1 MWERQRQAQEAARR
15 IAERRRRERREENR
29 RMRQAAQE
37 RERREAA
44 GERPELGDY
53 DEGSW
58 QRNRRAWERDLANWE
73 DSQLA
78 GLESEAPSVD
88 DLSYD
93 VVHEEGDFSLG
104 DSAAGAAMADEAAID
119 SQRQALSQLEDIYRQ
134 GGYTDAE
141 RAQIDQSMMQAR
153 SMEQAQAAAAR
164 QQAAARGMTGSGA
177 QLAAQLAA
185 QQGAMNRG
193 RSAAMDIAVQGQQRA
208 LQALQGAG
216 EMASGMRE
224 QSFDEGFKR
233 GSAIDE
239 FTADDTQ
246 YRRDR
251 EQRRAEAETEAR
263 KHRTEAEQ
271 QRFENLS
278 GIKTSRVDAS
288 QGSRGLMNQTESRI
302 DSGTKNER
310 EAVTGPVETAIDT
323 TAKAYGK

>member
-1 MWERQRQAQEAARR
+1 MPAFYDPNTDPPVELLDSEGNPRSGGINVTMAGDP
-15 IAERRRRERREENR
+15 NR
-29 RMRQAAQE
+29 
-37 RERREAA
+37 
-44 GERPELGDY
+44 RPELGDY

-58 QRNRRAWERDLANWE
+58 QRNRRAWERDLAKWE
-73 DSQLA
+73 DRQL
-78 GLESEAPSVD
+78 GMLEGEAPSVD

-93 VVHEEGDFSLG
+93 VDHERGDFSLG
-104 DSAAGAAMADEAAID
+104 DSAAGAALADEAAID
-119 SQRQALSQLEDIYRQ
+119 SQRQALRQLEDIYRQ

-153 SMEQAQAAAAR
+153 AMEQAQAAAAR

-177 QLAAQLAA
+177 QLAAQLSA

-193 RSAAMDIAVQGQQRA
+193 RTAAMDIATQGQRRA

-251 EQRRAEAETEAR
+251 EQRRAEAETAAR
-263 KHRTEAEQ
+263 KHRTEATQ
-271 QRFENLS
+271 QRFENLAD
-278 GIKTSRVDAS
+278 IKKSRVDAS
-288 QGSRGLMNQTESRI
+288 QGSRGLMNQTEGRV
-302 DSGTKNER
+302 DSGSAAQRSAISDPIE
-310 EAVTGPVETAIDT
+310 TGIDIG
-323 TAKAYGK
+323 AKAFGA